1 MIDIHHPESPN
12 LLFSKSFDAREGTP
26 RSVSFCFN
34 QAGHGEVAVALSSY
48 SQTLEGH
55 VIFYQAHQ
63 RGSGAKDLSL
73 DGYTTG
79 TCITYSLHARIQK
92 VFFRG
97 GPSFFYVLLVE

>member
-79 TCITYSLHARIQK
+79 TCITYE
-92 VFFRG
+92 
-97 GPSFFYVLLVE
+97 P